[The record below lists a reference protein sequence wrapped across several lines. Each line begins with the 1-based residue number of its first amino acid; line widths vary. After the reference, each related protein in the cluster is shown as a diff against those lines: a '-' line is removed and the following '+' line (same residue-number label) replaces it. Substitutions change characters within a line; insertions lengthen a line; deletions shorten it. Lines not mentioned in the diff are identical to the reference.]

1 MANQSAS
8 QSSEL
13 SRILLD
19 VLFCNA
25 DKRLFSHK
33 TCRVCYKAD
42 ENKARVLRAG
52 LYYCCKKQQHKK

>member
-33 TCRVCYKAD
+33 TCGVCYEAD
-42 ENKARVLRAG
+42 ENKARVCTSYNKGGFVL
-52 LYYCCKKQQHKK
+52 LL

>member
-25 DKRLFSHK
+25 DKRLFSQ
-33 TCRVCYKAD
+33 R
-42 ENKARVLRAG
+42 LAG
-52 LYYCCKKQQHKK
+52 SVIKLMKIKHAY